1 MSESEKAVG
10 AGRGVLYIAFAKLY
24 FILGGFALETL
35 LPRLLGDVLY
45 GAYGVVVPWM
55 SIFNNVIVTGSIQA
69 VSRETTADPSRADDV
84 KAAGLRMQLVVGLP
98 IACLFALGAPLW
110 AWIEHDPGKT
120 GLLAISAGV
129 VAFYSLYT
137 VFVGSANGTRQ
148 FNKQAG
154 LDMTFS
160 TLKVGG
166 ILAAAALG
174 FGVWGAIEAWVIAA
188 GLVLLVA
195 IAWVGW
201 PRAGT
206 EHTVRPML
214 RYFAGL
220 VLYLIVMNLIM
231 AVDTFLLKRLVT
243 EWFVAHD
250 VASAVTEHADRQVA
264 YYRVV
269 QNLARLPY
277 QLMIAVTFV
286 VFPLVSR
293 STFEKDAEKTRSY
306 VRAAMRYSLVFAGL
320 MGAVLAS
327 QSGPLIA
334 FLYPEPYAAEGG
346 PALAILALGNVAFA
360 LFTIAGTIL
369 NGAGRTRDAIT
380 VAALTL
386 ALLVVGLF
394 VGIPHGAPGREVLA
408 ICAAATTTAM
418 ALGAAAS
425 GWYLWKRFGAF
436 LPVLT
441 VVRVGIAIVAAV
453 AAGRFLVP
461 HGKVMTLGLTLV
473 CAAIYLAVIVGTRE
487 LGPAD
492 IAALRRRKG

>member
-69 VSRETTADPSRADDV
+69 VSRETTADPERAADV

-174 FGVWGAIEAWVIAA
+174 LGVWGAIEAWVTAA
-188 GLVLLVA
+188 ALVLLVA

-201 PRAGT
+201 PRNLRAGT
-206 EHTVRPML
+206 AHIVRPML

-231 AVDTFLLKRLVT
+231 AVDT
-243 EWFVAHD
+243 
-250 VASAVTEHADRQVA
+250 
-264 YYRVV
+264 
-269 QNLARLPY
+269 
-277 QLMIAVTFV
+277 
-286 VFPLVSR
+286 
-293 STFEKDAEKTRSY
+293 
-306 VRAAMRYSLVFAGL
+306 
-320 MGAVLAS
+320 
-327 QSGPLIA
+327 
-334 FLYPEPYAAEGG
+334 
-346 PALAILALGNVAFA
+346 
-360 LFTIAGTIL
+360 
-369 NGAGRTRDAIT
+369 
-380 VAALTL
+380 
-386 ALLVVGLF
+386 
-394 VGIPHGAPGREVLA
+394 
-408 ICAAATTTAM
+408 
-418 ALGAAAS
+418 
-425 GWYLWKRFGAF
+425 
-436 LPVLT
+436 
-441 VVRVGIAIVAAV
+441 
-453 AAGRFLVP
+453 
-461 HGKVMTLGLTLV
+461 
-473 CAAIYLAVIVGTRE
+473 
-487 LGPAD
+487 
-492 IAALRRRKG
+492 